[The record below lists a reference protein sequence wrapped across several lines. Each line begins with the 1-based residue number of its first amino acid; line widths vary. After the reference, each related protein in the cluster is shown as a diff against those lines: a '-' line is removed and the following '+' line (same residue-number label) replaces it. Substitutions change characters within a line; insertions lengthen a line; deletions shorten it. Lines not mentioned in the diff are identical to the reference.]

1 MAIRSTTNSKL
12 FYAAIG
18 LSLIV
23 AVCLVPELC
32 FADFESSLR
41 GIKTKLTMVILP
53 VLSVI
58 GLVIAAV
65 SFFTG
70 NPMAKQHIVY
80 AILGCIFGFGAQAI
94 VDFIS
99 QTVR

>member
-1 MAIRSTTNSKL
+1 MKKSNIGIAL
-12 FYAAIG
+12 LLVGVVMLALPAPCYAT
-18 LSLIV
+18 V
-23 AVCLVPELC
+23 
-32 FADFESSLR
+32 ESSLM
-41 GIKTKLTMVILP
+41 GLKTQLTGVILP

-58 GLVIAAV
+58 GMGLAAL

-70 NPMAKQHIVY
+70 NPQAKQHIVY
-80 AILGCIFGFGAQAI
+80 AILGCVFGFGAQAI

>member
-1 MAIRSTTNSKL
+1 MTSKRP
-12 FYAAIG
+12 FEVYAFP
-18 LSLIV
+18 
-23 AVCLVPELC
+23 CLLLVLVLATSATPC

-41 GIKTKLTMVILP
+41 GLKTQLTGTILP
-53 VLSVI
+53 VLSVM
-58 GLVIAAV
+58 GLGFAAL

-70 NPMAKQHIVY
+70 NPQAKQHIFY

-99 QTVR
+99 STVH